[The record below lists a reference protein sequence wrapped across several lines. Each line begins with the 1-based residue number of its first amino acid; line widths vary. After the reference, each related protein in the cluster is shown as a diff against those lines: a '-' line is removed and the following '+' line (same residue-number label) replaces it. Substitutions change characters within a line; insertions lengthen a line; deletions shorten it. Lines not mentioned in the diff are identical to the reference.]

1 MMEEKKYIQVNQAL
15 FSLTHTY
22 EAQMLKDVRAREAGL
37 RLSDC
42 AVLMVVGQMEPL
54 SASQLSS
61 RMAIN
66 RGTISMYVQR
76 LVDRGLIVRERD
88 KKNRRFWWLTLT
100 QSGHEAYGAIVQGT
114 AQYTRDFL
122 SVLETGEQETLHS
135 LLLKA
140 SHGLGFDWQ

>member
-1 MMEEKKYIQVNQAL
+1 MEEKQYIQVNQAL
-15 FSLTHTY
+15 FSLTHSY

-42 AVLMVVGQMEPL
+42 ATLMVVGQMQPL

-66 RGTISMYVQR
+66 RGTISLYVQR
-76 LVDRGLIVRERD
+76 LVDKGLITRERD
-88 KKNRRFWWLTLT
+88 KKNRRLWWLTLT
-100 QSGHEAYGAIVQGT
+100 QPGHEAYSAIIQGT
-114 AQYTRDFL
+114 AQYTQDFL
-122 SVLETGEQETLHS
+122 AGLELDEQVALHR

-140 SHGLGFDWQ
+140 SHGLGFEWQ

>member
-1 MMEEKKYIQVNQAL
+1 MMEEKQYIQVNQAL
-15 FSLTHTY
+15 FSLTHAY
-22 EAQMLKDVRAREAGL
+22 ETQMLMDVRAGESGL

-42 AVLMVVGQMEPL
+42 AVLMVLGQMEPI

-66 RGTISMYVQR
+66 RGTISLYVQR
-76 LVDRGLIVRERD
+76 LVEKGLIVRERD

-100 QSGHEAYGAIVQGT
+100 QSGHEAYVAIIQGT

-122 SVLETGEQETLHS
+122 SVLEPDEQVTLHR

-140 SHGLGFDWQ
+140 SHGLGFEWQ